1 MAMNYRDR
9 GKEGLMK
16 NRNFEDITDLYGGAE
31 KRMAEAA
38 KGAVNEINLDLLL
51 ESRMNHFRALQGEEL
66 EEFIASIKSHGILT
80 PITVRPVE
88 NGKYEILAGHNRVR
102 GAKAAGLTTI
112 PAIVKDVDDVEASII
127 IADTNL
133 QREVVSDLEKGWAYR
148 NIFEAIN
155 RKGNN
160 QYSNNAS
167 GHADQKQV
175 EDALGQRDPKLEDEL
190 CGQNDPK
197 VRSSEIIAEK
207 YGIGE
212 KTVRRKIRL
221 TYLLPALYQC
231 YEEKLITQEVAEQ
244 LSYLRL
250 PEMALMEG
258 LLHAGMNV
266 TPEIAKEIRKASEES
281 EDAISDIDMQR
292 IAKQV
297 IEQDIPK
304 KSRPRRYR
312 IDDALFPE
320 TVKKGLREDYIVKAL
335 EYIRDNGIEI
345 EVE

>member
-51 ESRMNHFRALQGEEL
+51 ESRMNHFRAISGEEWD
-66 EEFIASIKSHGILT
+66 EFVASIRSHGILT
-80 PITVRPVE
+80 PITVRPVQD
-88 NGKYEILAGHNRVR
+88 GKYEILAGHNRVR
-102 GAKAAGLTTI
+102 GAKAAGLEII
-112 PAIVKDVDDVEASII
+112 PAIVRDVDDVEASII

-133 QREVVSDLEKGWAYR
+133 QREEVTDLEKGWAYR
-148 NIFEAIN
+148 NIFEAIA
-155 RKGNN
+155 R
-160 QYSNNAS
+160 S
-167 GHADQKQV
+167 GQGKRND
-175 EDALGQRDPKLEDEL
+175 LLRGQNDPEVEDEL

-221 TYLLPALYQC
+221 TYLLPALYIC

-244 LSYLRL
+244 LSYLRKN
-250 PEMALMEG
+250 EMALIEG
-258 LLHAGMNV
+258 LIRGGMTL
-266 TPEIAKEIRKASEES
+266 TPEIAKGIRKASEEDS
-281 EDAISDIDMQR
+281 ISDKDMER
-292 IAKQV
+292 IAEQV
-297 IEQDIPK
+297 IARDVPK
-304 KSRPRRYR
+304 PSRPKRYR
-312 IDDALFPE
+312 VDESLFPAS
-320 TVKKGLREDYIVKAL
+320 VKKGLREEYLIKVL
-335 EYIRDNGIEI
+335 EYVKEHGIEI
-345 EVE
+345 DLTDER

>member
-102 GAKAAGLTTI
+102 GAKAAGLTAI
-112 PAIVKDVDDVEASII
+112 PAIVKNVDDVEASII

-133 QREVVSDLEKGWAYR
+133 QREEVSDLEKGWAYR
-148 NIFEAIN
+148 NIFEAIA
-155 RKGNN
+155 RQGARTDLTSSHDGTKLDNN
-160 QYSNNAS
+160 TSS
-167 GHADQKQV
+167 HDGT
-175 EDALGQRDPKLEDEL
+175 KL
-190 CGQNDPK
+190 
-197 VRSSEIIAEK
+197 RSDEIIAEK
-207 YGIGE
+207 YGIGRN
-212 KTVRRKIRL
+212 TVNRKIRL

-231 YEEKLITQEVAEQ
+231 YEEKLITQEIAEQ
-244 LSYLRL
+244 LSYLRK